1 MQTLSVCMIVKNEQ
15 EFITE
20 CLQSVH
26 SIADEIIVVDTG
38 CTDQTIEIVKRFEAN
53 VFPFKW
59 IDDFSAARNES
70 IKHAKSDWILW
81 LDADER
87 LRPESVK
94 ALKQLLKKEKK
105 PTAYVLPI
113 WNMMADKKN
122 YKISGAHRL
131 FTNHKGLYF
140 TGRIHEQI
148 VHSLA
153 EKGGEERECAVTL
166 IHLGYGLDETAQQ
179 QKNIRNRILLERMV
193 KEEPENA
200 YAHYTL
206 AQNYS
211 QTFEWQKAA
220 RHYEKALKHQ
230 RFDPGME
237 ASLLNTYA
245 EALMKLGQMEQ
256 AGEIALQ
263 SVSKIPQQVGG
274 YYLLYKLAESGKNK
288 KEALDWLLKL
298 FEANVKLR
306 TMPKKLSTDILLDE
320 ADLIYELFKNYA
332 ELNEPQQALEWFKKL
347 PVEKR
352 VEPDLLIN
360 TARQFLQLN
369 DLKNVLECLQY
380 PVLAEHPAALDLLG
394 IVHIKQQ
401 DWQKASEVYEKLLAQ
416 APHDAAIVKRL
427 AGIYAKNGQMQK
439 AQTLIEYLNQIPQN
453 V

>member
-15 EFITE
+15 DFIAD
-20 CLQSVH
+20 CLQSIH

-38 CTDQTIEIVKRFEAN
+38 CTDRTIEIAKRFDAKI
-53 VFPFKW
+53 FPFKW

-70 IKHAKSDWILW
+70 IRHAKSDWILW

-94 ALKQLLKKEKK
+94 PLKQLLKKEKK

-113 WNMMADKKN
+113 WNMMADRKN

-153 EKGGEERECAVTL
+153 EKGGRERECAVTL
-166 IHLGYGLDETAQQ
+166 IHLGYGLDEAAQQ

-193 KEEPENA
+193 KEEPKNA

-211 QTFEWQKAA
+211 QTFEWQKAV
-220 RHYEKALKHQ
+220 RHYQQALTYQ

-237 ASLLNTYA
+237 VSLLNTYA
-245 EALMKLGQMEQ
+245 EALMKLGQNET
-256 AGEIALQ
+256 AKKIALK
-263 SVSKIPQQVGG
+263 SITKISQQAGG
-274 YYLLYKLAESGKNK
+274 YYLLYKLAETGGNTR
-288 KEALDWLLKL
+288 EALDCLLKL
-298 FEANVKLR
+298 FNANLKLR
-306 TMPKKLSTDILLDE
+306 TSGKKLSTDVLFNDD
-320 ADLIYELFKNYA
+320 DLIFEIVKNYDALDTPQNAREWIQRLSA
-332 ELNEPQQALEWFKKL
+332 ENQKTPE
-347 PVEKR
+347 V
-352 VEPDLLIN
+352 LLK
-360 TARQFLQLN
+360 TANLCLKTN
-369 DLKNVLECLQY
+369 DLNSAREHLLN
-380 PVLAEHPAALDLLG
+380 PALAENPTALDLLG
-394 IVHIKQQ
+394 IVYIKQR
-401 DWQKASEVYEKLLAQ
+401 DWEQAAFVYEQLLEKSPQ
-416 APHDAAIVKRL
+416 DMAIMKRL
-427 AGIYAKNGQMQK
+427 AGVYAKSGQMQK
-439 AQTLIEYLNQIPQN
+439 AQSLIEYLNKLSQN